1 MDQKQ
6 KRRTAVIQKEL
17 LLVQKQEQK
26 LERSA
31 LRAKPAGWKTTLES
45 KIPAKVYAGLES
57 AFSKGFSLV
66 FQQGRGIIEK
76 GIRKEDLQADHA
88 IRDYAVH
95 LKGSRKE
102 LKQMRK
108 AAGQSDL
115 KNMAI
120 TTAEGI
126 GLGALGIGMPDVV
139 LFLTNLL
146 KGIYETALN
155 YGFGYESRTEQY
167 IILCMMETALRTG
180 EDWVAGNG
188 RVEELLIR
196 DIAEPSQTDFDTQ
209 IKATASAFAMDML
222 ILKFI
227 QGIPVVGILGGAANP
242 VYYHKVMHYVKLKY
256 RKRYLMGLINEQGA
270 EKAQSR

>member
-1 MDQKQ
+1 MDRKQ
-6 KRRTAVIQKEL
+6 KRRTAAIQKEL

-26 LERSA
+26 LERAA
-31 LRAKPAGWKTTLES
+31 LREKPAGWKTALES
-45 KIPAKVYAGLES
+45 KIPAKVYSGLES
-57 AFSKGFSLV
+57 AFVKGFSLV

-88 IRDYAVH
+88 IRDFAVH

-102 LKQMRK
+102 LKQMSK

-115 KNMAI
+115 LNMVI

-126 GLGALGIGMPDVV
+126 GLGALGIGMPDVL

-155 YGFGYESRTEQY
+155 YGFDYESRTEQY
-167 IILCMMETALRTG
+167 IILCMMETALHTG
-180 EDWVAGNG
+180 EEWSAGNS
-188 RVEELLIR
+188 RVDELIING
-196 DIAEPSQTDFDTQ
+196 IAELSQTDFNTQ
-209 IKATASAFAMDML
+209 IKATASRFAMDML

-227 QGIPVVGILGGAANP
+227 QGIPVIGILGGAANP
-242 VYYHKVMHYVKLKY
+242 VYYHKVMQYVKLKY
-256 RKRYLMGLINEQGA
+256 RKRYLLGLET
-270 EKAQSR
+270 E

>member
-1 MDQKQ
+1 MDRNQ
-6 KRRTAVIQKEL
+6 KRRTAAIQKEL
-17 LLVQKQEQK
+17 LLLQKQEQK

-31 LRAKPAGWKTTLES
+31 LRAKPAGWKTALES
-45 KIPAKVYAGLES
+45 KIPSKVYAGLES

-108 AAGQSDL
+108 AAGQSAL
-115 KNMAI
+115 LNMAI

-139 LFLTNLL
+139 LFLSNLL

-155 YGFGYESRTEQY
+155 YGFDYESRTEQY
-167 IILCMMETALRTG
+167 IILCMMETALCTG
-180 EDWVAGNG
+180 EDWVVGNG
-188 RVEELLIR
+188 RIDELLIC

-242 VYYHKVMHYVKLKY
+242 VYYHKVMQYVKLKY

>member
-1 MDQKQ
+1 MDRKQ
-6 KRRTAVIQKEL
+6 KRRTAAIQKEL

-26 LERSA
+26 LERAA
-31 LRAKPAGWKTTLES
+31 LHEKPAGWKIALEL
-45 KIPAKVYAGLES
+45 KIPPKVYAGLES
-57 AFSKGFSLV
+57 AFTKGFSLV

-76 GIRKEDLQADHA
+76 GIRKEDLQVDYA

-115 KNMAI
+115 LNMAI

-126 GLGALGIGMPDVV
+126 GLGALGIGMPDVI

-155 YGFGYESRTEQY
+155 YGFNYESRAEQY
-167 IILCMMETALRTG
+167 IILSMMETALCTG
-180 EDWVAGNG
+180 EEWSARNCRVDEGIING
-188 RVEELLIR
+188 IT
-196 DIAEPSQTDFDTQ
+196 EPSQTDFDAQ

-222 ILKFI
+222 LLKFI

-242 VYYHKVMHYVKLKY
+242 VYYHKVMQYVKLKY
-256 RKRYLMGLINEQGA
+256 RKRYLQGLKTE
-270 EKAQSR
+270 

>member
-1 MDQKQ
+1 MDRNQNW
-6 KRRTAVIQKEL
+6 RAAAIQKEL
-17 LLVQKQEQK
+17 RLVRKQEQK

-31 LRAKPAGWKTTLES
+31 LRTKPAGWKTALES
-45 KIPAKVYAGLES
+45 RIPPKVYTGLES
-57 AFSKGFSLV
+57 AYSKGFFLV
-66 FQQGRGIIEK
+66 FQQGMGIIEK

-155 YGFGYESRTEQY
+155 YGFDYESRTEQY

-180 EDWVAGNG
+180 EDWVVGNG
-188 RVEELLIR
+188 RVDEILIR
-196 DIAEPSQTDFDTQ
+196 DITEPSQTDFDTQ
-209 IKATASAFAMDML
+209 INATASAFAMDML

-242 VYYHKVMHYVKLKY
+242 VYYHKVMQYVKLKY
-256 RKRYLMGLINEQGA
+256 RKRYLLGLES
-270 EKAQSR
+270 E

>member
-1 MDQKQ
+1 M
-6 KRRTAVIQKEL
+6 
-17 LLVQKQEQK
+17 
-26 LERSA
+26 
-31 LRAKPAGWKTTLES
+31 
-45 KIPAKVYAGLES
+45 
-57 AFSKGFSLV
+57 
-66 FQQGRGIIEK
+66 
-76 GIRKEDLQADHA
+76 H
-88 IRDYAVH
+88 
-95 LKGSRKE
+95 
-102 LKQMRK
+102 K

-155 YGFGYESRTEQY
+155 YGFDYESRMEQY
-167 IILCMMETALRTG
+167 IILCMIETALRTG

-188 RVEELLIR
+188 RVEELLFR

-242 VYYHKVMHYVKLKY
+242 VYYHKVMQYVKLKY
-256 RKRYLMGLINEQGA
+256 RKRYLTGLINE
-270 EKAQSR
+270 

>member
-1 MDQKQ
+1 MDRNQ
-6 KRRTAVIQKEL
+6 KRRTAAIQKEL

-26 LERSA
+26 LERVA
-31 LRAKPAGWKTTLES
+31 LREKSAGWKTALES
-45 KIPAKVYAGLES
+45 KIPPKVYSGLEN
-57 AFSKGFSLV
+57 AFIKGFSIV

-76 GIRKEDLQADHA
+76 GIRKDALRADHA
-88 IRDYAVH
+88 IRDYAVQ
-95 LKGSRKE
+95 LKGTRKE

-108 AAGQSDL
+108 AAGQSDIL
-115 KNMAI
+115 NMAI
-120 TTAEGI
+120 TSAEGI

-155 YGFGYESRTEQY
+155 YGFDYESRTEQY

-180 EDWVAGNG
+180 EDWSAGNC
-188 RVEELLIR
+188 RVDEGI
-196 DIAEPSQTDFDTQ
+196 INGITEPSQTDFNAQ
-209 IKATASAFAMDML
+209 IEATASSFAMDML

-242 VYYHKVMHYVKLKY
+242 MYYHKVMQYVKLKY
-256 RKRYLMGLINEQGA
+256 RKRYLLGL
-270 EKAQSR
+270 EKE